1 MTEEEILKKFD
12 DIEQEIIT
20 MRNHDKL
27 LLEAC
32 TELIQKIKS
41 MKTPATNL
49 CVFLTVVC
57 STVAPGIG
65 TVASWLVGTVVFDL
79 ILGVIIDEFS
89 YNNCIK
95 VFPLMYKGEPF
106 ISNTYGQTNLIP
118 GITENSD
125 KDGNGVKIPDEQTD
139 KENELNKTLG

>member
-57 STVAPGIG
+57 ST
-65 TVASWLVGTVVFDL
+65 
-79 ILGVIIDEFS
+79 IIQNFPSRINWIFS
-89 YNNCIK
+89 H
-95 VFPLMYKGEPF
+95 LLA
-106 ISNTYGQTNLIP
+106 Q
-118 GITENSD
+118 
-125 KDGNGVKIPDEQTD
+125 
-139 KENELNKTLG
+139 

>member
-57 STVAPGIG
+57 STIIQNFPSIIN
-65 TVASWLVGTVVFDL
+65 WVFSHL
-79 ILGVIIDEFS
+79 LA
-89 YNNCIK
+89 
-95 VFPLMYKGEPF
+95 
-106 ISNTYGQTNLIP
+106 Q
-118 GITENSD
+118 
-125 KDGNGVKIPDEQTD
+125 
-139 KENELNKTLG
+139 

>member
-41 MKTPATNL
+41 MKTQATNL

-57 STVAPGIG
+57 ST
-65 TVASWLVGTVVFDL
+65 
-79 ILGVIIDEFS
+79 IIQNFPSIINWIFS
-89 YNNCIK
+89 H
-95 VFPLMYKGEPF
+95 LLA
-106 ISNTYGQTNLIP
+106 Q
-118 GITENSD
+118 
-125 KDGNGVKIPDEQTD
+125 
-139 KENELNKTLG
+139 

>member
-41 MKTPATNL
+41 MKTPATKL

-57 STVAPGIG
+57 STIIQHF
-65 TVASWLVGTVVFDL
+65 SSIIIWIL
-79 ILGVIIDEFS
+79 IHL
-89 YNNCIK
+89 
-95 VFPLMYKGEPF
+95 LA
-106 ISNTYGQTNLIP
+106 Q
-118 GITENSD
+118 
-125 KDGNGVKIPDEQTD
+125 
-139 KENELNKTLG
+139 

>member
-41 MKTPATNL
+41 
-49 CVFLTVVC
+49 
-57 STVAPGIG
+57 S
-65 TVASWLVGTVVFDL
+65 FDL
-79 ILGVIIDEFS
+79 SAADIRPAASCVALPYCVSVGFAH
-89 YNNCIK
+89 
-95 VFPLMYKGEPF
+95 
-106 ISNTYGQTNLIP
+106 
-118 GITENSD
+118 
-125 KDGNGVKIPDEQTD
+125 
-139 KENELNKTLG
+139 

>member
-57 STVAPGIG
+57 ST
-65 TVASWLVGTVVFDL
+65 
-79 ILGVIIDEFS
+79 IIQNFPSIINWIFS
-89 YNNCIK
+89 H
-95 VFPLMYKGEPF
+95 LL
-106 ISNTYGQTNLIP
+106 TQ
-118 GITENSD
+118 
-125 KDGNGVKIPDEQTD
+125 
-139 KENELNKTLG
+139 

>member
-12 DIEQEIIT
+12 DIEQDIIT

-57 STVAPGIG
+57 ST
-65 TVASWLVGTVVFDL
+65 
-79 ILGVIIDEFS
+79 IIQNFPSIINWIFS
-89 YNNCIK
+89 H
-95 VFPLMYKGEPF
+95 LLA
-106 ISNTYGQTNLIP
+106 Q
-118 GITENSD
+118 
-125 KDGNGVKIPDEQTD
+125 
-139 KENELNKTLG
+139 

>member
-20 MRNHDKL
+20 MINHDKL

-57 STVAPGIG
+57 ST
-65 TVASWLVGTVVFDL
+65 
-79 ILGVIIDEFS
+79 IIQNFPSIINWIFS
-89 YNNCIK
+89 H
-95 VFPLMYKGEPF
+95 LLA
-106 ISNTYGQTNLIP
+106 Q
-118 GITENSD
+118 
-125 KDGNGVKIPDEQTD
+125 
-139 KENELNKTLG
+139 

>member
-12 DIEQEIIT
+12 DIQQEIIT

-57 STVAPGIG
+57 ST
-65 TVASWLVGTVVFDL
+65 
-79 ILGVIIDEFS
+79 IIQNFPSIINWIFS
-89 YNNCIK
+89 H
-95 VFPLMYKGEPF
+95 LLA
-106 ISNTYGQTNLIP
+106 Q
-118 GITENSD
+118 
-125 KDGNGVKIPDEQTD
+125 
-139 KENELNKTLG
+139 